1 MAIRHSKEHRGG
13 AMSVEQEVQEIIIK
27 TLKVLPAELKIE
39 ERLYDS
45 LGVDSTEMVELVIV
59 LEKKFGVVIEEKRIT
74 KFSSPREIIAIMLS
88 KTGTS

>member
-1 MAIRHSKEHRGG
+1 
-13 AMSVEQEVQEIIIK
+13 MSVEQEVQEIIIK
-27 TLKVLPAELKIE
+27 TLKILPAELKKE

-45 LGVDSTEMVELVIV
+45 LGVDSTEMVELVIA

-74 KFSSPREIIAIMLS
+74 KFSSPQEIIAIMLS